1 MTTPLSP
8 AQLPSPYQVQNF
20 NSASMNPFDYFHDS
34 QYTNQNINHGTD
46 RVMTG
51 LNESTQYLTA
61 GVNTVSKDLNA
72 ATLGL
77 RDAIERGNL
86 INGNA
91 IERTSGDIKL
101 NSTILDAANRQ
112 AANDSIRDVLRAVDA
127 NGSVN
132 GATTERVGSNLN
144 STTERVGSNLNTA
157 VERTAAQ
164 IERLAGEG
172 RLTTTVTDAASRQ
185 AANDGV
191 RDVIRSIAATD
202 VSVERTAGETRSN
215 FLTGLATQSALV
227 ADTRKTITEQIN
239 RGTNELIGV
248 IGNNATNMADLFNI
262 NAAESRTA
270 NNIGLLEQVRGN
282 ANILQQ
288 GATNHGVNMLEQQK
302 IGSLLAAQGA
312 RSFADMMLEQ
322 QKSTAVLSHEGTKQ
336 YADIMMEQ
344 QKAAA
349 VLAAQG
355 ARSYSDLMLEQQKT
369 TAVLA
374 HEGSNH
380 HASLLLE
387 QQRLKEY
394 ISSKG
399 DSHFAMNQLEMQ
411 KVKEGLAFQAAQNF
425 ASLQLESAKTSG
437 LISAQL
443 AEAKYDALKNTQFLA
458 DKMGDCCCEVKM
470 KIDTIDR
477 DRLRDNLI
485 VERVEHHEDHRR
497 HGRDDHHHHFYGR
510 DGRDGRDGRW
520 EEEGRGERGRGE
532 RGRGGDEG
540 GRGGRD

>member
-8 AQLPSPYQVQNF
+8 STLMPPYQVQNF
-20 NSASMNPFDYFHDS
+20 NAASMNPFDYFHEFQS
-34 QYTNQNINHGTD
+34 TNQNITQGND
-46 RVMTG
+46 RIITG
-51 LNESTQYLTA
+51 LNDSTQYLTA
-61 GVNTVSKDLNA
+61 NVNTVSKDLNA

-112 AANDSIRDVLRAVDA
+112 AANDSIRDVLRGVDA
-127 NGSVN
+127 NGN
-132 GATTERVGSNLN
+132 MNN
-144 STTERVGSNLNTA
+144 STTERVGANLNST
-157 VERTAAQ
+157 VERTSSQ

-185 AANDGV
+185 AANDGI

-202 VSVERTAGETRSN
+202 VSVERTSGETRAN
-215 FLTGLATQSALV
+215 FLNSMENQTALIT
-227 ADTRKTITEQIN
+227 DTRKSVIEGIN
-239 RGTNELIGV
+239 RGTNELLGV
-248 IGNNATNMADLFNI
+248 ITTNASNTASLI
-262 NAAESRTA
+262 NSSAAEARTSA
-270 NNIGLLEQVRGN
+270 NLGMLETVRGSN
-282 ANILQQ
+282 LLAQQ
-288 GATNHGVNMLEQQK
+288 SSNQHGIALLEQQK
-302 IGSLLAAQGA
+302 STALLASQGA
-312 RSFADMMLEQ
+312 RSFADLMLEQ

-336 YADIMMEQ
+336 YADIILEQ
-344 QKAAA
+344 QKAAS

-355 ARSYSDLMLEQQKT
+355 ARSYSDIMLEQQKT
-369 TAVLA
+369 AAVLA

-387 QQRLKEY
+387 QQRMKEY
-394 ISSKG
+394 LAGKG
-399 DSHFAMNQLEMQ
+399 DAQFAMNQLEMQ

-485 VERVEHHEDHRR
+485 VERVEHHEDHHRR
-497 HGRDDHHHHFYGR
+497 GRDDHHHFYDRYRGR

-520 EEEGRGERGRGE
+520 ESPGR
-532 RGRGGDEG
+532 G
-540 GRGGRD
+540 GRGGNEDGRG

>member
-20 NSASMNPFDYFHDS
+20 NPASMNPFDFFNEF
-34 QYTNQNINHGTD
+34 QTTNQNITHGND
-46 RVMTG
+46 RIITG
-51 LNESTQYLTA
+51 LNDSTQYLTA
-61 GVNTVSKDLNA
+61 NVNTVSKDLNA

-132 GATTERVGSNLN
+132 GATTERVGSNL
-144 STTERVGSNLNTA
+144 STAIDRN
-157 VERTAAQ
+157 AAQ
-164 IERLAGEG
+164 IERVAGEG

-185 AANDGV
+185 AMNDSA
-191 RDVIRSIAATD
+191 RDVMRAVAATD
-202 VSVERTAGETRSN
+202 SSVERTAGETRAN
-215 FLTGLATQSALV
+215 FLNSAANQSALIT
-227 ADTRKTITEQIN
+227 DTRKTITEGIN
-239 RGTNELIGV
+239 RGTNELLGQMSS
-248 IGNNATNMADLFNI
+248 NTDNLSNLL
-262 NAAESRTA
+262 SSTA
-270 NNIGLLEQVRGN
+270 SENRVASNLAMLENVRGN
-282 ANILQQ
+282 NLLAQQCAAQSSNIL
-288 GATNHGVNMLEQQK
+288 LEQQK
-302 IGSLLAAQGA
+302 IGSVLAAQGA
-312 RSFADMMLEQ
+312 RSFADLMLEQ

-336 YADIMMEQ
+336 YADILLEQ
-344 QKAAA
+344 QKAAS

-355 ARSYSDLMLEQQKT
+355 ARSYSDLMLEQQKS

-380 HASLLLE
+380 HSTLMLE

-394 ISSKG
+394 LSSKG

-485 VERVEHHEDHRR
+485 VERVEHHEDHHRR
-497 HGRDDHHHHFYGR
+497 GRDDHHHHYYDRFDRFQGR
-510 DGRDGRDGRW
+510 DGRDGRDGRF
-520 EEEGRGERGRGE
+520 EEEGRG
-532 RGRGGDEG
+532 GRGGGEG

>member
-8 AQLPSPYQVQNF
+8 STLMPPYQVQNF
-20 NSASMNPFDYFHDS
+20 NPSSMNPFDFFNEF
-34 QYTNQNINHGTD
+34 QTTNQNISHGND
-46 RVMTG
+46 RIISGM
-51 LNESTQYLTA
+51 NDSTQYLTA
-61 GVNTVSKDLNA
+61 NVNTVSKDLNA

-144 STTERVGSNLNTA
+144 STTERVGANLNTA
-157 VERTAAQ
+157 IDRNAAQ
-164 IERLAGEG
+164 IERVAGEG

-185 AANDGV
+185 ASNDGV
-191 RDVIRSIAATD
+191 RDIIRSIAATD
-202 VSVERTAGETRSN
+202 VSVERTAGETRAN
-215 FLTGLATQSALV
+215 FLNTAGQITGLVT
-227 ADTRKTITEQIN
+227 DTRKTIQEGIN
-239 RGTNELIGV
+239 RGTNELLGQMSANTDNLSNLLSSTASENRV
-248 IGNNATNMADLFNI
+248 
-262 NAAESRTA
+262 A
-270 NNIGLLEQVRGN
+270 NNLAMMEQVRGVN
-282 ANILQQ
+282 TLGQQSAAQSSNIL
-288 GATNHGVNMLEQQK
+288 LEQQK
-302 IGSLLAAQGA
+302 IGSGLAAQGA
-312 RSFADMMLEQ
+312 RSFADLMLEQ

-344 QKAAA
+344 QKAAS

-355 ARSYSDLMLEQQKT
+355 ARSYSDLMLEQQKS

-380 HASLLLE
+380 HSTLMLE
-387 QQRLKEY
+387 QQRVKEY
-394 ISSKG
+394 LAGKG
-399 DSHFAMNQLEMQ
+399 DAQFAMSQLEMQ

-425 ASLQLESAKTSG
+425 ASLQLETAKSNG

-470 KIDTIDR
+470 KIDDIDR

-497 HGRDDHHHHFYGR
+497 RGRDDHHHHFY
-510 DGRDGRDGRW
+510 D
-520 EEEGRGERGRGE
+520 
-532 RGRGGDEG
+532 
-540 GRGGRD
+540 